1 MQKLKHHVSKGL
13 RAGVK
18 ALNDHFVPVLVIAA
32 LIIISTMLVIQFATY
47 QPERYT
53 GFGVTNSN
61 KEAGPFPANVTN
73 NGSLTTYTYVSNR
86 EGNVGLYQL
95 EVFIGDAST
104 IVDSVKGI
112 VGGIFISRFHQIV
125 LDGQDWEQQITIK
138 LNGSLAL
145 VGFKT
150 IFFALWL
157 YDTGTSTFRY
167 MKQELHIRIDVL
179 GP

>member
-1 MQKLKHHVSKGL
+1 MQKIKHGFLKGL
-13 RAGVK
+13 RMGSK

-32 LIIISTMLVIQFATY
+32 LVIISTMLIVQFATY

-61 KEAGPFPANVTN
+61 KEAGPFPANVTH
-73 NGSLTTYTYVSNR
+73 NGTLMMYTYVQNH
-86 EGNVGLYQL
+86 EGNVGIYKL

-104 IVDSVKGI
+104 IVDPVHGI
-112 VGGIFISRFHQIV
+112 VGGTIVSQFHEIV
-125 LDGQDWEQQITIK
+125 LDGHDWEQQVTIQF
-138 LNGSLAL
+138 SDTF

-150 IFFALWL
+150 IFFALWI
-157 YDTGTSTFRY
+157 YDTGTSTFIF
-167 MKQELHIRIDVL
+167 MKQELHVRIDVL